1 MTLRFQRLA
10 IILLTVILLAGA
22 ITLILYNSKKNIV
35 FFFTPSEILFDKIE
49 NNQKIRIGGIVKEKS
64 IKNLNDDT
72 LIEFIVTDNKKEIS
86 VLYDGIVPDLFREN
100 QGIVVEGLLISNT
113 KLRANRVFAK
123 HDENYMPANVKK
135 QLEKND
141 YWKKNYYQQS
151 LPGFETN
158 DLFDENKII
167 QNKTIDQKIS
177 LINFFASWCI
187 PCKKEHH
194 LLIKLKKDFP
204 NLVMVGFN
212 HKDKKVDAINFIKDN
227 GNPYNYI
234 GIDKKGEIGLEFGV
248 FGLPETYLVDKSGN
262 IIFKHAGPLTKKI
275 IKDQIIPNI

>member
-1 MTLRFQRLA
+1 MSPRFQRLVT
-10 IILLTVILLAGA
+10 ILVSFLLLTGA

-35 FFFTPSEILFDKIE
+35 FFFTPSEMLLEKIE
-49 NNQKIRIGGIVKEKS
+49 NNQKIRIGGIVKEQS
-64 IKNLNDDT
+64 IKNINNDT

-100 QGIVVEGLLISNT
+100 QGVVVEGVLINKT

-123 HDENYMPANVKK
+123 HDENYMPANIKK
-135 QLEKND
+135 QIEENS

-151 LPGFETN
+151 VPKFETN

-167 QNKTIDQKIS
+167 KNKNIDQRVS

-187 PCKKEHH
+187 PCKKEHP
-194 LLIKLKKDFP
+194 LLIDLKQNFP
-204 NLVMVGFN
+204 NLVMIGFN
-212 HKDKKVDAINFIKDN
+212 HKDKKIDAINFLKN
-227 GNPYNYI
+227 KGNPYNFV
-234 GIDKKGEIGLEFGV
+234 GVDKNGEIGLEFGV
-248 FGLPETYLVDKSGN
+248 FGLPETYLVDKDGN